1 MYDTSISIK
10 HGMKTKEFYEKP
22 VFAGLEF
29 GCRVDEILAK
39 INRRLV

>member
-10 HGMKTKEFYEKP
+10 HGMKTKFYEKP

-29 GCRVDEILAK
+29 GYRVDENSVKNKPAD
-39 INRRLV
+39 